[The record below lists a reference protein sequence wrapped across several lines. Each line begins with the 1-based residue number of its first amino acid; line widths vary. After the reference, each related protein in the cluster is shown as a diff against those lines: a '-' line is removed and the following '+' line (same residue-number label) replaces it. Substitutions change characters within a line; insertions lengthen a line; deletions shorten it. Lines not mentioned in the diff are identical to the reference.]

1 MLKKYG
7 HFFPIVVMLPI
18 FIYIMYVNLIEV
30 SKQVT
35 IREDATNHSS
45 YFTSVEVTPQI
56 KALANE
62 LQTVQA
68 ILDYVTNIPYKIH
81 NYHARK
87 PIDTITRNYG
97 DCDDKSNLLSS
108 LLSALGYQN
117 YIVLVP
123 KHAFV
128 IVNLKKELPD
138 KKAIRFNDEIFYILE
153 STAKGSEIGFELQ
166 YTRKEIEAIIDPLA
180 KAVVQTDTINYY

>member
-7 HFFPIVVMLPI
+7 HFFPIVVMFPI

-35 IREDATNHSS
+35 ITKENKSPS
-45 YFTSVEVTPQI
+45 FYFTSVEITPEI
-56 KALANE
+56 RALANK
-62 LQTVQA
+62 LKTVQA
-68 ILDYVTNIPYKIH
+68 CLDYVTNIPYKIH

-108 LLSALGYQN
+108 LLSSLGYQN

-128 IVNLKKELPD
+128 IVDLKEELPH
-138 KKAIRFNDEIFYILE
+138 KKALRFNEKIFYVLE
-153 STAKGSEIGFELQ
+153 STAKDSEVGFELQ
-166 YTRKEIEAIIDPLA
+166 YTREEIEAVIDPLA
-180 KAVVQTDTINYY
+180 KAVVQTGRINYY

>member
-7 HFFPIVVMLPI
+7 HFFPILVMLPI

-35 IREDATNHSS
+35 ITKENKSPS
-45 YFTSVEVTPQI
+45 FYFTSVEITPEI
-56 KALANE
+56 TALAHK
-62 LQTVQA
+62 LKTVQGC
-68 ILDYVTNIPYKIH
+68 LDYVTNIPYKIH
-81 NYHARK
+81 HYHARK
-87 PIDTITRNYG
+87 PIDTVSRNYG

-108 LLSALGYQN
+108 LLSALGFEN

-128 IVNLKKELPD
+128 IVNLKEELPHT
-138 KKAIRFNDEIFYILE
+138 KALRFNDKKFYVLE
-153 STAKGSEIGFELQ
+153 STAKDSKIGFELT
-166 YTRKEIEAIIDPLA
+166 YNKEEIQAIINPVA
-180 KAVVQTDTINYY
+180 KSVVQTHGIKYY